1 MAGLRKRSDGSGL
14 ACTHSSPCTERI
26 SPSAPSATSSRSR
39 TTTGWNRVH
48 MASMANVPVAV
59 ASSTISR
66 VASGVTVNAFSTRIA
81 LPARS
86 AASAI
91 ARCWGWVVAM

>member
-1 MAGLRKRSDGSGL
+1 
-14 ACTHSSPCTERI
+14 
-26 SPSAPSATSSRSR
+26 
-39 TTTGWNRVH
+39 
-48 MASMANVPVAV
+48 MASMANVPVDV